1 MAFDAGEFLR
11 RPIFSVDGF
20 TLTVGLAVVIVA
32 VIYILMLRRR

>member
-1 MAFDAGEFLR
+1 MAFDVGEFLR